1 MNISFIGV
9 GIMAEAIIRGIL
21 GANIASSR
29 DISVSDPIKL
39 RRQYLTETYDV
50 STYSSNVD
58 VISESEL
65 VILSVKPQNLKEVVW
80 EIKSSLSSENTV
92 VSIIAGAS
100 MQSLCKEL
108 DHNKVI
114 RLMPNTPAQI
124 GQGITVWTS
133 STEVSESVIESIR
146 KILKTLGDEIYV
158 DEEKYIDMA
167 TALSASG
174 PAYVFMFIESLID
187 AGVYLGM
194 SREMSRKLTLETILG
209 STKLLKSSDNH
220 PATLKDMV
228 TSPGGTTAEGLL
240 ALEQGLFKSS
250 VMRAVISAFN
260 KSRTLGKQN

>member
-1 MNISFIGV
+1 MNISFIGG

-39 RRQYLTETYDV
+39 RRQYLSETYDV

-58 VISESEL
+58 VISRSEL

-80 EIKSSLSSENTV
+80 EIKSNLSSKNTV

-108 DHNKVI
+108 EHNKVI

-133 STEVSESVIESIR
+133 SNEVSESEIESTR

-158 DEEKYIDMA
+158 AEEKYIDMA

-174 PAYVFMFIESLID
+174 PAYVFM
-187 AGVYLGM
+187 
-194 SREMSRKLTLETILG
+194 
-209 STKLLKSSDNH
+209 
-220 PATLKDMV
+220 
-228 TSPGGTTAEGLL
+228 
-240 ALEQGLFKSS
+240 
-250 VMRAVISAFN
+250 
-260 KSRTLGKQN
+260 

>member
-1 MNISFIGV
+1 MNISFIGG

-39 RRQYLTETYDV
+39 RRQYLSETYDV

-58 VISESEL
+58 VISRSEL

-80 EIKSSLSSENTV
+80 EIKSNLSSKNTV

-108 DHNKVI
+108 EHNKVI

-133 STEVSESVIESIR
+133 SNEVSESEIESTR

-158 DEEKYIDMA
+158 AEEKYIDMA

-194 SREMSRKLTLETILG
+194 SREMSRKLTIETILG

-220 PATLKDMV
+220 PAILRDMV

-250 VMRAVISAFN
+250 VMSAVISAFN
-260 KSRTLGKQN
+260 KSLDLGKQN

>member
-1 MNISFIGV
+1 MNISFIGG

-39 RRQYLTETYDV
+39 RRQYLSETYDV
-50 STYSSNVD
+50 STYSSNAD
-58 VISESEL
+58 VISRSEL
-65 VILSVKPQNLKEVVW
+65 VILSIKPQNLKEVVW
-80 EIKSSLSSENTV
+80 EIKSSLSSKNTI

-108 DHNKVI
+108 EHNKVI

-133 STEVSESVIESIR
+133 STEVSEREIESTR

-158 DEEKYIDMA
+158 TEEKYIDMA

-194 SREMSRKLTLETILG
+194 SREMSRKLAIETILG
-209 STKLLKSSDNH
+209 STKLLKSSGNH
-220 PATLKDMV
+220 PATLRDMV

-250 VMRAVISAFN
+250 VMSAVISAFN
-260 KSRTLGKQN
+260 KSLDLGKQN

>member
-1 MNISFIGV
+1 
-9 GIMAEAIIRGIL
+9 MA
-21 GANIASSR
+21 
-29 DISVSDPIKL
+29 
-39 RRQYLTETYDV
+39 
-50 STYSSNVD
+50 
-58 VISESEL
+58 
-65 VILSVKPQNLKEVVW
+65 
-80 EIKSSLSSENTV
+80 
-92 VSIIAGAS
+92 
-100 MQSLCKEL
+100 
-108 DHNKVI
+108 
-114 RLMPNTPAQI
+114 
-124 GQGITVWTS
+124 
-133 STEVSESVIESIR
+133 
-146 KILKTLGDEIYV
+146 
-158 DEEKYIDMA
+158 EEKYIDMA

>member
-1 MNISFIGV
+1 MNISFIGGGV
-9 GIMAEAIIRGIL
+9 MAEAIIRGIL
-21 GANIASSR
+21 GADIVSSR
-29 DISVSDPIKL
+29 NIRISDPIQL
-39 RRQYLTETYDV
+39 RRQYLSETYGV
-50 STYSSNVD
+50 STCSSNVNVVNGSD
-58 VISESEL
+58 L
-65 VILSVKPQNLKEVVW
+65 VILSVKPQNLREVVD
-80 EIKSSLSSENTV
+80 EIKSTLSSKNTV
-92 VSIIAGAS
+92 VSIIAGAT
-100 MQSLCKEL
+100 MKYLCKDL
-108 DHNKVI
+108 GHNKVI

-133 STEVSESVIESIR
+133 SNEVPQSDMETIR
-146 KILKTLGDEIYV
+146 KILRTLGDEIYV

-194 SREMSRKLTLETILG
+194 SREMSRRLTVETILG

-250 VMRAVISAFN
+250 VMNAVISAYD
-260 KSRTLGKQN
+260 KSRNLGNQN